1 MSGFYDG
8 PEISFDSGKS
18 GSSSGPVKFIVGYVI
33 FEVIKSGVREVI
45 SERRV
50 RKAKKESFQDGLKEG
65 KNLTVKEIKK
75 FADFWFA
82 SAALLTYAAYCDGEI
97 SDEERLEIEYDLG
110 SFFKNKDVPDEIREK
125 FMSILANH
133 EITFEEVKGY
143 LDCVSMETLKA
154 FETDVEEVINASG
167 GVNKDEQRVRDEF
180 KEYLEERKKSEK
192 QQ

>member
-65 KNLTVKEIKK
+65 KNLTVKEIK
-75 FADFWFA
+75 
-82 SAALLTYAAYCDGEI
+82 SLPISGLLQRHCSLMLLT
-97 SDEERLEIEYDLG
+97 
-110 SFFKNKDVPDEIREK
+110 V
-125 FMSILANH
+125 
-133 EITFEEVKGY
+133 TVKC
-143 LDCVSMETLKA
+143 LMR
-154 FETDVEEVINASG
+154 NAW
-167 GVNKDEQRVRDEF
+167 K
-180 KEYLEERKKSEK
+180 
-192 QQ
+192 

>member
-8 PEISFDSGKS
+8 PEISFGSGKS
-18 GSSSGPVKFIVGYVI
+18 GSSPASLIGIVSLII
-33 FEVIKSGVREVI
+33 FEIIKESTRGIKS
-45 SERRV
+45 
-50 RKAKKESFQDGLKEG
+50 KKDKKESFENGIKEG

-82 SAALLTYAAYCDGEI
+82 SAALLTYAAYCDGEM

-110 SFFKNKDVPDEIREK
+110 SFFKNKDVPEEIREK

-180 KEYLEERKKSEK
+180 KEYLKERKKSEK